1 LSGRYAGA
9 GESGKQTIG
18 RGAENAPL
26 RRSSCRGQRVGAVS
40 GGADSLEHDPEKWMP
55 VFGKDH
61 APTKNLDYDPVQLD
75 RIMV

>member
-1 LSGRYAGA
+1 MIRSLKGFAPEKFGRNYAEA

-40 GGADSLEHDPEKWMP
+40 GGADSSGHDPEKWMP
-55 VFGKDH
+55 VF
-61 APTKNLDYDPVQLD
+61 
-75 RIMV
+75 